1 MALSGSFT
9 FVKIPATASEP
20 IESHTA
26 DKAGGL
32 NDDALVK
39 FAKNYFFEITGA
51 KKRAQVLEEASADER
66 QALAAQV
73 RTQLASS
80 SSSSG
85 GDSDNTMK
93 DRLAQMDNDTVL
105 DMIYRNQSQPSCD
118 ISALTVPTSCNNYK
132 AVSMYSADH
141 AKEHG
146 MPRNDRATALMVSCG
161 HAAPDGGIYGDVFVG
176 RAADNEATDIW
187 ERVDFTVADADPK
200 AAWCALARSPGGG
213 GGSGAAAASS
223 LSNLVQQQQGMKIT
237 DGAALHNSNNS
248 DTTYGYNGATPV
260 REVWGTWSQTDDE
273 VELKL
278 AVAAGTKAKYC
289 KVNFSRTAL
298 KVTVSGNVLLQG
310 TLFDAIALDESTFTL
325 QDEGPT
331 GRELTITLGKTDPR
345 KWSFITR

>member
-1 MALSGSFT
+1 MPLSGTFE
-9 FVKIPATASEP
+9 FVKIPANASEP
-20 IESHTA
+20 IESHKA

-32 NDDALVK
+32 SDDALVK
-39 FAKNYFFEITGA
+39 FAKNYFFETTGA
-51 KKRAQVLEEASADER
+51 KKRARVLENASAAER
-66 QALAAQV
+66 QVLAAQV

-80 SSSSG
+80 GSG
-85 GDSDNTMK
+85 GDNKNSTMIS
-93 DRLAQMDNDTVL
+93 RLNEMDDDTVL

-118 ISALTVPTSCNNYK
+118 ISALTVPTAGNNFK
-132 AVSMYSADH
+132 AVSMYSADS

-146 MPRNDRATALMVSCG
+146 LPRNERATALMVSCG
-161 HAAPDGGIYGDVFVG
+161 HAAPDGGMYGDVFVG

-200 AAWCALARSPGGG
+200 AAWCETARSSGGG

-237 DGAALHNSNNS
+237 DGAALHNNN
-248 DTTYGYNGATPV
+248 DTTYGYNGAPPV
-260 REVWGTWSQTDDE
+260 RESWGTWSQTDDE

-298 KVTVSGNVLLQG
+298 KVTVAGNVLLQG
-310 TLFDAIALDESTFTL
+310 TLFDPIALDESTFTL

-331 GRELTITLGKTDPR
+331 GRELAITLGKSDPR